1 MKKRICAECKYW
13 EVGEFWST
21 GSGKHGVLV
30 ESKGWCMFKKKRKRW
45 NYCGACKDFDKKPK
59 SAFIYQGGGGNSIE
73 RDLTNIAELM
83 KELAED
89 NINQNKNIKE
99 SEKMIKEF
107 KTRTGAIYCDTVKKL
122 EYLYVGDYG
131 KENNIK
137 ADFLGFE
144 KEINQVQHHNVD
156 LADKMVVTISTQKGC
171 PMNCMFCDCPKVDFG
186 GNASREELAE
196 EVSNAIG
203 FSGCTYTRRFNLHLA
218 RMGEPALNAKNVLE
232 FLRYDLRDMVNDKM
246 VADTIHPV
254 FTTMMPK
261 SLGIKGMGKILD
273 EFCRIKNYNYDGEA
287 GLQLSIN
294 STNAKQRDELFRGRS
309 MSLEAIS
316 HVCRML
322 PMPKGRKYT
331 LNFPVTDKTI
341 LDPKELSRLFDKDKF
356 IVKITPIHE
365 TNEATVNG
373 INTPEGYYKY
383 DVYRQF
389 EQPLLAEGWQVIVFI
404 PSKEEDEDRITC
416 GNALLSM
423 NIRSNE
429 L

>member
-30 ESKGWCMFKKKRKRW
+30 ESKGWCMFKKNKRKRW
-45 NYCGACKDFDKKPK
+45 NYCGACKDFDKKTK

-73 RDLTNIAELM
+73 RDLTNIA
-83 KELAED
+83 
-89 NINQNKNIKE
+89 
-99 SEKMIKEF
+99 
-107 KTRTGAIYCDTVKKL
+107 DTVKKL

-232 FLRYDLRDMVNDKM
+232 FLRYDLRDLVNDKM

-261 SLGIKGMGKILD
+261 SLGIQGMGRFLMNFAASRIITMTERLD
-273 EFCRIKNYNYDGEA
+273 C
-287 GLQLSIN
+287 S
-294 STNAKQRDELFRGRS
+294 
-309 MSLEAIS
+309 
-316 HVCRML
+316 
-322 PMPKGRKYT
+322 
-331 LNFPVTDKTI
+331 
-341 LDPKELSRLFDKDKF
+341 
-356 IVKITPIHE
+356 
-365 TNEATVNG
+365 
-373 INTPEGYYKY
+373 
-383 DVYRQF
+383 
-389 EQPLLAEGWQVIVFI
+389 
-404 PSKEEDEDRITC
+404 
-416 GNALLSM
+416 
-423 NIRSNE
+423 
-429 L
+429 

>member
-1 MKKRICAECKYW
+1 
-13 EVGEFWST
+13 
-21 GSGKHGVLV
+21 
-30 ESKGWCMFKKKRKRW
+30 
-45 NYCGACKDFDKKPK
+45 
-59 SAFIYQGGGGNSIE
+59 
-73 RDLTNIAELM
+73 
-83 KELAED
+83 
-89 NINQNKNIKE
+89 
-99 SEKMIKEF
+99 MIREF
-107 KTRTGAIYCDTVKKL
+107 KTRTGAIYCDTDKQL

-137 ADFLGFE
+137 ADFLGFK
-144 KEINQVQHHNVD
+144 KEINQVKHHNVD
-156 LADKMVVTISTQKGC
+156 LTDKMVVTISTQKGC
-171 PMNCMFCDCPKVDFG
+171 PMNCMFCDCPKVKFG
-186 GNASREELAE
+186 GNVSREELAE
-196 EVSNAIG
+196 EVRKAID
-203 FSGCTYTRRFNLHLA
+203 FSGCTYTKRFNLHLA

-232 FLRYDLRDMVNDKM
+232 FLRHDLRDLVNSKM
-246 VADTIHPV
+246 KADTIHPV

-261 SLGIKGMGKILD
+261 SLGMEGMGQILE
-273 EFCRIKNYNYDGEA
+273 EFCQIKNEDYNGEA

-309 MSLEAIS
+309 MNLEAIS
-316 HVCRML
+316 YVCRML

-341 LDPKELSRLFDKDKF
+341 LDPKGLSRLFDKDKF

-365 TNEATVNG
+365 TNEANANG

-416 GNALLSM
+416 GNALLSTQREESQDCDSRI
-423 NIRSNE
+423 NTD
-429 L
+429 LTD